1 MVKLEILE
9 REWMRCFERM
19 KRGNFFR
26 MLGSAELE
34 RTHYL
39 CFLRETYHNTAC
51 NPKNMALFMAHMR
64 SGRPDL
70 EAKFLKHTAMEI
82 GHDEMALDDLRI
94 LGGDAEAARNGRPL
108 ATTEALAAFIVYQI
122 QHRNP
127 IAYLGYLYHLE
138 AMPVQLG
145 KEVMGSLSAMGI
157 PMEATTFLREHAE
170 ADPVHLKWNREYL
183 EGFIRTE
190 ADLEAVLYGLRG
202 TCELH
207 GLMFQGILDH
217 AADWAPVP
225 ALRSKAAEK
234 P

>member
-1 MVKLEILE
+1 MVKIEIIE

-19 KRGNFFR
+19 KLGNFFR
-26 MLGSAELE
+26 MLASAQLE
-34 RTHYL
+34 RKHYL
-39 CFLRETYHNTAC
+39 GFLRETYHNAAC
-51 NPKNMALFMAHMR
+51 NPRNMALFMAHLR

-82 GHDEMALDDLRI
+82 GHDELALNDLRV
-94 LGGDAEAARNGRPL
+94 LGGDAESVRNGRPL
-108 ATTEALAAFIVYQI
+108 ATTEALAAFIVFQI

-127 IAYLGYLYHLE
+127 MAYLGYLYHLE
-138 AMPVQLG
+138 AMPVQSG
-145 KEVMGSLSAMGI
+145 REVMDFLSAMGV

-170 ADPVHLKWNREYL
+170 ADPVHVKWNREYL
-183 EGFIRTE
+183 EGFIKTE

-217 AADWAPVP
+217 AADWEPVP
-225 ALRSKAAEK
+225 AIRQEAIGR